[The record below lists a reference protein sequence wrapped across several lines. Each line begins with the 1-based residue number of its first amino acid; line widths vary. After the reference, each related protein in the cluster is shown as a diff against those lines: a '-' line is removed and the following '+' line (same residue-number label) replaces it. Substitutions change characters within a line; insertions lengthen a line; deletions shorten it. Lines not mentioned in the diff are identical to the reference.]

1 MYASVIELQYII
13 VLGKFSLRLF
23 RASINHVI
31 AISTSLETFE
41 NLNSMFCLFG
51 DSVTVFLLC
60 LMISNSVPSRLLTL
74 NTRRVAD
81 GQIDLSS
88 PKYENHLLNAVLCVL
103 FMSSPLRNTMHVEN

>member
-13 VLGKFSLRLF
+13 VLGMFSFRLF

-41 NLNSMFCLFG
+41 ILNLMFS
-51 DSVTVFLLC
+51 DSVISLMSADFKFSFL
-60 LMISNSVPSRLLTL
+60 RLLNL

-88 PKYENHLLNAVLCVL
+88 PKYENNLLNAVLCVP
-103 FMSSPLRNTMHVEN
+103 SKSAPLRNTMHVEN